1 MASLYFPLK
10 VKAIE
15 LGEFMSSLTCM
26 VKNNLAYVVIYYICM
41 IMNYLID
48 AVFLVMGS
56 INYLSVISLGLGAYI
71 SYWHELTLLSQIYYR
86 VK

>member
-1 MASLYFPLK
+1 
-10 VKAIE
+10 
-15 LGEFMSSLTCM
+15 M
-26 VKNNLAYVVIYYICM
+26 VKNNLAYVVIYYIYM

-71 SYWHELTLLSQIYYR
+71 S
-86 VK
+86 